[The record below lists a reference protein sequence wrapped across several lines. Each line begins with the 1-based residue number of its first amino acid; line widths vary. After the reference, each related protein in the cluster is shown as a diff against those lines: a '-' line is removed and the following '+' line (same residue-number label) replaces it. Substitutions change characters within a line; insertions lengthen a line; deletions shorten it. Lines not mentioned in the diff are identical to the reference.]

1 MPALRWSRR
10 TTNLAAILTALLSHL
25 PANTDARPLIQ
36 VPTDSLMPSFR
47 SGFWTCITVAALLA
61 TAAPHALAQ
70 RQMAIA
76 DQPGHIPDAAEEQL
90 PSQFQRQVVLY
101 RSNEAP
107 GTIIVHTSERFLY
120 VVQPNGRACAT
131 ASASAATGFNGRACC
146 TSPASRNGPIGRR
159 RRK

>member
-1 MPALRWSRR
+1 
-10 TTNLAAILTALLSHL
+10 
-25 PANTDARPLIQ
+25 
-36 VPTDSLMPSFR
+36 MPSFR

-61 TAAPHALAQ
+61 TSAPHALAQ

-107 GTIIVHTSERFLY
+107 GTIVVHTSERFLY
-120 VVQPNGRACAT
+120 VVQPNGRAIRYGIGVGRDGFQWQGLLQHHPQAGMAGLD
-131 ASASAATGFNGRACC
+131 ASAGND
-146 TSPASRNGPIGRR
+146 
-159 RRK
+159 